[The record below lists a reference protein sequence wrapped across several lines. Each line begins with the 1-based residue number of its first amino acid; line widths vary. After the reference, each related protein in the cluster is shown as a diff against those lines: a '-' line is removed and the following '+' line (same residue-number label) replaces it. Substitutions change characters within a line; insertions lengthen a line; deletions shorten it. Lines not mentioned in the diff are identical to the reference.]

1 MIVNRVKALLNGEQA
16 PDDRQAF
23 VALITR
29 LVALPNELLPDSCLA
44 VHGPSNRLNTR
55 FCPS

>member
-1 MIVNRVKALLNGEQA
+1 MRRFHSACPSAIVVNRVKALLNGEQA

-29 LVALPNELLPDSCLA
+29 LVALPNQLLPDS
-44 VHGPSNRLNTR
+44 
-55 FCPS
+55 

>member
-1 MIVNRVKALLNGEQA
+1 MNRVKALLNGEQA

-55 FCPS
+55 LPAS